1 MIRLMR
7 YTTLILGL
15 VWAQT
20 NVGIGTNSPTHRL
33 HLATGT
39 LRIDNLSGP
48 GTSLAQTNSIGVLGR
63 FTDPGSTSQIL
74 RGDATWGSDASDW
87 KLTGNSGTN
96 PSTNFVGTTDA
107 LAFRIGVNS
116 TTRWRILADG
126 RHWVGQNTT
135 STLNNAQVSV
145 DAPSGWIAVFGQVTG
160 GGRPAVRGTSGAGS
174 GPAMAGIN
182 TASDGWGAIGIGG
195 NVSLPTMPADGGG
208 AYGVGPTAGV
218 VGVFTGANSDSRA
231 GGAFAVRDGSG
242 SYNWVYIAGQESGN
256 ARKIHGV
263 GSASTNVRDP
273 ETGRYHTLFCPEAP
287 EALFWDQGEFLLTLR
302 TTFVPFDT
310 LLTLHLAPPYTVH
323 LQPRGPVKVAVS
335 RITPEGFFVEAEEA
349 PAQPVRI
356 SYLLQARIQHAN
368 ERLPEVKPHTYFSP
382 FRPVTTYLTP
392 AELHD
397 EPKNSK

>member
-7 YTTLILGL
+7 YRILLLGL
-15 VWAQT
+15 AWAQT
-20 NVGIGTNSPTHRL
+20 NVGIGTNNPTHRL

-39 LRIDNLSGP
+39 LRIDNLSGA
-48 GTSLAQTNSIGVLGR
+48 GTSLAQVSSTGVLGR
-63 FTDPGSTSQIL
+63 FTDPNSASQIL
-74 RGDATWGSDASDW
+74 QGNAVWGSDASDW

-107 LAFRIGVNS
+107 NDFRIGVS
-116 TTRWRILADG
+116 ATTRWRILVDG

-174 GPAMAGIN
+174 GPAVGGVN

-195 NVSLPTMPADGGG
+195 NASLPAMPADGGG
-208 AYGVGPTAGV
+208 AYGVGPTTGV
-218 VGVFTGANSDSRA
+218 VGVYTGANSDSRA
-231 GGAFAVRDGSG
+231 GGAFAVRDNSG
-242 SYNWVYIAGQESGN
+242 TYDWVYVAGQQSGN
-256 ARKIHGV
+256 LRKIHGV
-263 GSASTNVRDP
+263 GSVSTNVRDP

-287 EALFWDQGEFLLTLR
+287 EALFWDQGEFLLTSR
-302 TTFVPFDT
+302 TTFVSFDT
-310 LLTLHLAPPYTVH
+310 LLSLHLAPPYTVH
-323 LQPRGPVKVAVS
+323 LQPRGPVKVAVT
-335 RITPEGFFVEAEEA
+335 RVTPEGFFVEAEEV
-349 PAQPVRI
+349 PAQPVRV
-356 SYLLQARIQHAN
+356 SYLLQARLQHAN
-368 ERLPEVKPHTYFSP
+368 ERLPEVNPHTYFSP